1 MAALEGEDG
10 LRRQLER
17 LAWPNLFLFK
27 FIVPVDKL
35 DEVLYYFLY
44 QDTDLK
50 ISAKGRYISLS
61 VSSFLL
67 GPEKVLE
74 VYADMGRIKGVI
86 AL

>member
-1 MAALEGEDG
+1 MATFEGEEG
-10 LRRQLER
+10 LRKQLEK

-67 GPEKVLE
+67 NPDKVLE
-74 VYADMGRIKGVI
+74 VYGDMGQIKGVI

>member
-1 MAALEGEDG
+1 MGSLEGEDG
-10 LRRQLER
+10 LRKQLAR
-17 LAWPNLFLFK
+17 LAWPTLFLFK

-44 QDTDLK
+44 QDTELK
-50 ISAKGRYISLS
+50 ISSRGKYVSVS

-67 GPEKVLE
+67 NPDKVLE
-74 VYADMGRIKGVI
+74 VYEDIGRIKGVI